1 MVLPSTINCNYDLT
15 IMGNTPQSVLE
26 TIMAAVPLDLS
37 LPRQYGCIP
46 TSDLIIRG
54 DAADSKR
61 AITLGMGQGLAPVTA
76 ALPAGGGGRVKTLT
90 LGGVS
95 GYFAAPP
102 IFTFSPPQAAGGRT
116 AAAIPT
122 MGMSQV
128 IISKGG
134 SGYTVAVTATL
145 VGGNL
150 APGGVPATL
159 GAITRG
165 LGGAITSV
173 AVATLGSGYT
183 TYPQIVFTDS
193 GGGSGADA
201 YGGLQVIAVTLTEKG
216 SGYTAAPTVTTTC
229 LYNASTFEFSGRS
242 PTFENWMTC
251 SLQRALR
258 SPVRAEGV
266 TTS

>member
-1 MVLPSTINCNYDLT
+1 MVLPSTITCTYDLT

-37 LPRQYGCIP
+37 LPRQFGCIP
-46 TSDLIIRG
+46 ISDTILRG
-54 DAADSKR
+54 DAELSERK
-61 AITLGMGQGLAPVTA
+61 ILLGMGQGLAPVTA
-76 ALPAGGGGRVKTLT
+76 ALPAGGGGRVSAVT

-102 IFTFSPPQAAGGRT
+102 IFTFSAPQAKGGRP

-128 IISKGG
+128 LVSKGG
-134 SGYTVAVTATL
+134 TGYTGAVTAAL

-165 LGGAITSV
+165 LGGAITTV

-193 GGGSGADA
+193 GCGSGADA
-201 YGGLQVIAVTLTEKG
+201 YGGLQVIAVTMTDTG

-229 LYNASTFEFSGRS
+229 LYNASTFEFGGFS
-242 PTFENWMTC
+242 PTFNNWMTC
-251 SLQRALR
+251 ALQRALR
-258 SPVRAEGV
+258 SPVTAELV